1 RRARP
6 LSRWLAGRGSRACRC
21 RPVDRAGYVIAFR
34 RLAVMLAPMSSPS
47 LDHLLSLLQDHTAEL
62 EGVSRRQL
70 FGREAF
76 FRDEAI
82 FALVWKEGRI
92 ALRLTDP
99 ALFSELRGMPGTKPW
114 NPSTVNM
121 SGWLLVPEA
130 FHADEESLD
139 TWVRRAWTCAGNAPP
154 KKAKAAK

>member
-1 RRARP
+1 
-6 LSRWLAGRGSRACRC
+6 
-21 RPVDRAGYVIAFR
+21 
-34 RLAVMLAPMSSPS
+34 MLALMSSPTL

-62 EGVSRRQL
+62 EGVSRRKM
-70 FGREAF
+70 FGCDAF

-130 FHADEESLD
+130 FHEDEASLD

-154 KKAKAAK
+154 KKAKAAKAKGTAGAVGPASPGKVSSRAQPAAARPRTRAAPRSR